1 MRALLVILLLL
12 PLAAGC
18 AREPR
23 PPVGPP
29 RVTAAPVDD
38 GAAVQVRVVGLMPGA
53 RVAGIRL
60 VAPDGTALT
69 PAERRESRTHAGGGG
84 AASSVGVGATGGSA
98 SGINP
103 FVTLSLDFLGGDGG
117 PERRTRQIV
126 ARIPLPDPAAY
137 RDTAADWRLEV
148 DLVDVAGAKRTRTLP
163 APRP

>member
-18 AREPR
+18 SREP
-23 PPVGPP
+23 PPPGPP
-29 RVTAAPVDD
+29 RVTAALVDD
-38 GAAVQVRVVGLMPGA
+38 ATAVEVRVVGLMPGA

-60 VAPDGTALT
+60 VAPGGTALT

-84 AASSVGVGATGGSA
+84 PASSVGVGATGGSA

-117 PERRTRQIV
+117 PERRTRRIV
-126 ARIPLPDPAAY
+126 ARIPLPDPAAF
-137 RDTAADWRLEV
+137 REAADDWRLEV
-148 DLVDVAGAKRTRTLP
+148 DLVDVAGAQRTRTLP